1 MKKLLLILTI
11 LTVTVV
17 GYGQKIEDLPRAT
30 TTNATDLLIIE
41 PTDATKG
48 IELQNLY
55 AGSGI
60 EIVLVSNGKLVSLN
74 EAGDDI
80 TITTG
85 GTFYQYTAIDEVVVK
100 NMTDATDGLEM
111 DYTGSYLVSVSL
123 SLSVD
128 AADHKVHIGVG
139 KNGTVGIYNKMSYMV
154 KFADRINPV
163 SFTTIA
169 CDLSVGDELTIEV
182 TSDTDGDVISIYHAQ
197 LVVVFLNNGN

>member
-1 MKKLLLILTI
+1 
-11 LTVTVV
+11 
-17 GYGQKIEDLPRAT
+17 
-30 TTNATDLLIIE
+30 
-41 PTDATKG
+41 
-48 IELQNLY
+48 
-55 AGSGI
+55 
-60 EIVLVSNGKLVSLN
+60 
-74 EAGDDI
+74 
-80 TITTG
+80 
-85 GTFYQYTAIDEVVVK
+85 
-100 NMTDATDGLEM
+100 MTDATDGLEM

-139 KNGTVGIYNKMSYMV
+139 KNGSVGTYNKMSYMV

-169 CDLSVGDELTIEV
+169 FDLSVDDELTIEV